1 MSLSGNKGKIAIS
14 SVMIVAMAIALVIP
28 VPSGPAAGG
37 DSFKPHK
44 LTILFTGDDW
54 GQVKP
59 CG

>member
-1 MSLSGNKGKIAIS
+1 MVVSWEKGRIAIPA
-14 SVMIVAMAIALVIP
+14 VVIAAMAIACMVTYRS
-28 VPSGPAAGG
+28 VAGS